1 MTGGTRTNGPVTAPP
16 RQVLTVAELTRRIK
30 NSLEQQF
37 PAVWVE
43 GELADVRR
51 HTSGHIYFTLK
62 DATAQLR
69 AVMFE
74 SDARTLCVEL
84 KDGLAV
90 YAFGRIGVYEKAGQY
105 QLIVRQILSKGQG
118 ALQLAFEE
126 LKRRLQAEG
135 LFDPDRKKPLPV
147 LPQRIGVVTSPT
159 GAAIR
164 DFLNI
169 IQRRYPNV
177 HILIYPVRVQGAGAA
192 QEIAA
197 AIDDL
202 NARQLVDVIVVTR
215 GGGSLED
222 LWAFN
227 EEIVARAL
235 ARSQI
240 PTISAVGH
248 EIDYTISDFVAD
260 VRAPTPSAAA
270 ELVARAK
277 NEFEEKLQ
285 SYRQRLHQAARTHWL
300 HWKNRLSELAAE
312 ATLRQPQERIRQYQ
326 QQLDDLDHRAEQAAR
341 AGLRQWRDRLQTLA
355 GTFQAL
361 SPRSRLHTWR
371 LQLETA
377 QHRLHTVGQH
387 RLDVTQ
393 HHLRQLQTRLELLSP
408 LAVLNRGYSI
418 TRLPDGRV
426 VRSVHQVRAG
436 EIVHTRVSDGE
447 FVSTVSDV
455 PPNPNAKPTRTAHA
469 PPSTPSP
476 APRTRKSELD

>member
-1 MTGGTRTNGPVTAPP
+1 MTAVSPVSEPATVPP

-30 NSLEQQF
+30 ASLEQQF
-37 PAVWVE
+37 PSVWVE
-43 GELADVRR
+43 GELADVRQ
-51 HTSGHIYFTLK
+51 HSSGHIYFTLK
-62 DATAQLR
+62 DAVAQLR
-69 AVMFE
+69 AVLFA
-74 SDARTLCVEL
+74 SDARGLAVEL

-90 YAFGRIGVYEKAGQY
+90 YAFGRIGVYEKVGQY
-105 QLIVRQILSKGQG
+105 QLIARQIVPKGQG
-118 ALQLAFEE
+118 ALQLAFEQ
-126 LKRRLQAEG
+126 LKRKLQAEG
-135 LFDPDRKKPLPV
+135 LFDAARKKPLPL

-202 NARQLVDVIVVTR
+202 NAHQLVDVIVVTR

-235 ARSQI
+235 ARSRI

-248 EIDYTISDFVAD
+248 EIDFTISDFVAD

-277 NEFEEKLQ
+277 NEFEQHLDA
-285 SYRQRLHQAARTHWL
+285 YRQRLHQAARTQWL
-300 HWKNRLSELAAE
+300 HWKNRLNELAAE
-312 ATLRQPQERIRQYQ
+312 ATLRQPSERIRQYQ
-326 QQLDDLDHRAEQAAR
+326 QQLDDLDHRAAQAAR
-341 AGLRQWRDRLQTLA
+341 QGLRQWRERLQTLA

-361 SPRSRLHTWR
+361 SPKRRVDTWR
-371 LQLETA
+371 LQLDTA
-377 QHRLHTVGQH
+377 RRRLHTVGQH
-387 RLDVTQ
+387 RLDLTAQ
-393 HHLRQLQTRLELLSP
+393 HLKEVRTRLELLSP

-418 TRLPDGRV
+418 TRLSDGRI
-426 VRSVHQVRAG
+426 VRSARQVRTG
-436 EIVHTRVSDGE
+436 DSIHTRVADGE
-447 FVSTVSDV
+447 FVSVV
-455 PPNPNAKPTRTAHA
+455 GAHPVA
-469 PPSTPSP
+469 PSP
-476 APRTRKSELD
+476 PKGRPHSK